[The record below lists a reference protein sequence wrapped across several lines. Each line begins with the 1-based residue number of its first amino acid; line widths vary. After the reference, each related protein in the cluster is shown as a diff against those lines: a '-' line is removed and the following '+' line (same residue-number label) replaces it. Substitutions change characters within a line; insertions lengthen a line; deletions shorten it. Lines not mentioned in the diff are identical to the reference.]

1 MSNFQPTRFG
11 KYLLVEKLATGG
23 MAQLYRA
30 KIIGVEGFE
39 KFIAI
44 KQILPHL
51 AHEEELITSFI
62 DEAKLAALLNHQNVV
77 QIYDFGSM
85 ENSYFITMEFLFG
98 KDLRAVNAKA
108 KEKGTPV
115 SLENALY
122 LISKVCAGLDYA
134 HKLKDFQGKS
144 LNIIHRDISPQ
155 NVFLTYEG
163 DVKIVDFGI
172 AKAASQSTITQ
183 VGMIKGKVAYMSPEQ
198 AAGKVIDLRSDI
210 FAAGILLYELVA
222 GGRMFKGDDTLQIL
236 SKVREAEFTP
246 LGTLKS
252 GLPEKLYDIVAKALA
267 KDPEDRYQSCAD
279 MQADIEEC
287 IFRLNLRPSGRSMSE
302 YLKILF
308 AEEIEVEGKGMADA
322 AVAGA
327 ASDRAQEA
335 EASLR
340 LVDTPPAQ
348 KPPAPKAEPAP
359 PEKAEPKVR
368 PTPVEPAKGG
378 KKGALAAVAGVA
390 VLALLGGGYYLM
402 GKGKGPTGTT
412 APTPAA
418 QAPVPAPPAAAP
430 QAPPPS
436 PAPSAPPS
444 APSPAAEA
452 EPLVRK
458 AVGLIGSNPA
468 EAKTVLQQAIAKDPR
483 SVQGYFQ
490 LGHAHVK
497 LKEYPKAL
505 DAYAKAGEIDPNFA
519 DAFFNMGYVHAV
531 RKEYDKAEQMYA
543 KVVKLSPIYVDE
555 ALFNLGMVQE
565 KQGKRKESLQNIEK
579 SLSINPGNEPA
590 RKALARMK
598 GK

>member
-85 ENSYFITMEFLFG
+85 ENSYFITMEYLFG
-98 KDLRAVNAKA
+98 RDLRAVNAKA
-108 KEKGTPV
+108 REKGSPV

-198 AAGKVIDLRSDI
+198 AAGKVIDHRSDI
-210 FAAGILLYELVA
+210 FATGILLYELVA
-222 GGRMFKGDDTLQIL
+222 CRRMFQGDDTLQIL

-246 LGTLKS
+246 LGTLKG
-252 GLPEKLYDIVAKALA
+252 GLPEKLYDIVAKALT
-267 KDPEDRYQSCAD
+267 KEPEDRYQSLAD

-287 IFRLNLRPSGRSMSE
+287 IFRLNLRPSGRSMAE
-302 YLKILF
+302 YLKLLF
-308 AEEIEVEGKGMADA
+308 AEDIEAEGKRMADA
-322 AVAGA
+322 AGAGA

-340 LVDTPPAQ
+340 SVDKSPAQTPPAA
-348 KPPAPKAEPAP
+348 KVGPAP
-359 PEKAEPKVR
+359 PAKAAPKVS
-368 PTPVEPAKGG
+368 PKPAEPAKGG
-378 KKGALAAVAGVA
+378 KKGPLAAVAGVA
-390 VLALLGGGYYLM
+390 VLALLGGGYFLM
-402 GKGKGPTGTT
+402 GKGKGPDGTT
-412 APTPAA
+412 APTPVA
-418 QAPVPAPPAAAP
+418 QA
-430 QAPPPS
+430 
-436 PAPSAPPS
+436 PAPSAPQTSPPPPAAPS
-444 APSPAAEA
+444 APSPAVEA
-452 EPLVRK
+452 SLLVQK
-458 AVGLIGSNPA
+458 AVGLIESNPG
-468 EAKTVLQQAIAKDPR
+468 EAKTVLQQAVAKDPR
-483 SVQGYFQ
+483 SVQGQFQ
-490 LGHAHVK
+490 LGHAYVK

-505 DAYAKAGEIDPNFA
+505 DAYAKAAEIDPKFA

-531 RKEYDKAEQMYA
+531 RKEYAKAEQMYA
-543 KVVKLSPIYVDE
+543 KVVQLSPMYLDE

>member
-11 KYLLVEKLATGG
+11 KYLLLEKLATGG

-85 ENSYFITMEFLFG
+85 ENSYFITMEFLHG
-98 KDLRAVNAKA
+98 KDLRSVNAKA
-108 KEKGTPV
+108 KEKGSPV

-144 LNIIHRDISPQ
+144 LHIIHRDISPQ
-155 NVFLTYEG
+155 NIFLTYEG

-198 AAGKVIDLRSDI
+198 AAGKVIDHRSDI
-210 FAAGILLYELVA
+210 FATGILLYELVA
-222 GGRMFKGDDTLQIL
+222 GRRMFQGDDTLQIL

-246 LGTLKS
+246 LGTLKG

-267 KDPEDRYQSCAD
+267 KEPEDRYQSLVD

-287 IFRLNLRPSGRSMSE
+287 IFRLNLRPSGRSMAE
-302 YLKILF
+302 YLKLLF
-308 AEEIEVEGKGMADA
+308 AEDIEAEGKRMADA
-322 AVAGA
+322 AGAGA

-340 LVDTPPAQ
+340 STDKPPAQ
-348 KPPAPKAEPAP
+348 EPLVPKTEPSPPAKAVTRPAEPAQ
-359 PEKAEPKVR
+359 
-368 PTPVEPAKGG
+368 GG
-378 KKGALAAVAGVA
+378 KKGALAAIAGVA
-390 VLALLGGGYYLM
+390 VLILLGGGYYLL
-402 GKGKGPTGTT
+402 GKGKGPSVTIAT
-412 APTPAA
+412 APPS
-418 QAPVPAPPAAAP
+418 QAT
-430 QAPPPS
+430 PPS
-436 PAPSAPPS
+436 PAAPPAPPPPAPS

-452 EPLVRK
+452 EQMVRK
-458 AVGLIGSNPA
+458 AVGLIDSNPA
-468 EAKTVLQQAIAKDPR
+468 DAKALLLQAVAKDPR
-483 SVQGYFQ
+483 SVQGHFQ
-490 LGHAHVK
+490 LGHAYVK

-505 DAYAKAGEIDPNFA
+505 EAYAKAGETDPNFA

-531 RKEYDKAEQMYA
+531 RKEYPKAEQMYA
-543 KVVKLSPIYVDE
+543 RVVKLSPMYVDE

>member
-11 KYLLVEKLATGG
+11 KYLLLEKLATGG

-51 AHEEELITSFI
+51 AHEDELITSFI

-85 ENSYFITMEFLFG
+85 ENSYFITMEFLHG

-108 KEKGTPV
+108 REKAAPV

-122 LISKVCAGLDYA
+122 MISKVCAGLDYA
-134 HKLKDFQGKS
+134 HNLKDFQGKS

-155 NVFLTYEG
+155 NVFLTYQG

-198 AAGKVIDLRSDI
+198 AAGKVIDHRSDI
-210 FAAGILLYELVA
+210 FASGILLYELVA

-246 LGTLKS
+246 LGTLKG
-252 GLPEKLYDIVAKALA
+252 GLPDKLYDIVAKALA
-267 KDPEDRYQSCAD
+267 KEPEDRYQSCAD

-287 IFRLNLRPSGRSMSE
+287 IFRLNLRPSGRSLAE
-302 YLKILF
+302 YLKLLF
-308 AEEIEVEGKGMADA
+308 AEEIEVEEKRMADTA
-322 AVAGA
+322 DAGA
-327 ASDRAQEA
+327 ASDRAREA
-335 EASLR
+335 ESER
-340 LVDTPPAQ
+340 RFVDTPPAQ
-348 KPPAPKAEPAP
+348 EPPVPKTEPAP
-359 PEKAEPKVR
+359 PAKAAPEARPATDEPG
-368 PTPVEPAKGG
+368 KGG
-378 KKGALAAVAGVA
+378 KKGILAAVAGIA
-390 VLALLGGGYYLM
+390 ALALIGGGYLLM
-402 GKGKGPTGTT
+402 GKGKGPADTT
-412 APTPAA
+412 PPAPAVQAPAPAA
-418 QAPVPAPPAAAP
+418 PKAPPAAA
-430 QAPPPS
+430 AS
-436 PAPSAPPS
+436 PATPA
-444 APSPAAEA
+444 APSPASEAEA
-452 EPLVRK
+452 LVRK
-458 AVGLIGSNPA
+458 AEGVVESNPS
-468 EAKTVLQQAIAKDPR
+468 EAKTILQQAIAKDPR
-483 SVQGYFQ
+483 SVQAHFQ
-490 LGHAHVK
+490 LGHAYVK
-497 LKEYPKAL
+497 TKEYPKAL
-505 DAYAKAGEIDPNFA
+505 EAYSKAGEIDPNFA
-519 DAFFNMGYVHAV
+519 DAFFNMGYVYAV
-531 RKEYDKAEQMYA
+531 RKEYARAEEMYT
-543 KVVKLSPIYVDE
+543 KVVKLSPMYVDE

-565 KQGKRKESLQNIEK
+565 KQGKRKESLQNVEK
-579 SLSINPGNEPA
+579 ALSINPGNEPA

>member
-1 MSNFQPTRFG
+1 MSNFQPIRFG

-51 AHEEELITSFI
+51 AHEEELITAFI

-85 ENSYFITMEFLFG
+85 ENSYFITMEFLYG
-98 KDLRAVNAKA
+98 KDLRGVTAKA
-108 KEKGTPV
+108 REKGAPI

-134 HKLKDFQGKS
+134 HNLKDFQGKS

-155 NVFLTYEG
+155 NVFLTYQG

-210 FAAGILLYELVA
+210 FATGILLYELVA

-246 LGTLKS
+246 LGTLKG
-252 GLPEKLYDIVAKALA
+252 GLPEKLYEIVGKALA
-267 KDPEDRYQSCAD
+267 KEPEDRYQSCAD

-287 IFRLNLRPSGRSMSE
+287 IFRMNLRPSGRSLAD
-302 YLKILF
+302 YLKLLF
-308 AEEIEVEGKGMADA
+308 AEEIEAEGKRMADTA
-322 AVAGA
+322 DAGA
-327 ASDRAQEA
+327 ASDRAQEEESERRSIA
-335 EASLR
+335 
-340 LVDTPPAQ
+340 PPLPGQ
-348 KPPAPKAEPAP
+348 NPPVPQTEPAP
-359 PEKAEPKVR
+359 PAKSVPEVPAK
-368 PTPVEPAKGG
+368 PVEAAKGG
-378 KKGALAAVAGVA
+378 NKGLLAAVAGVA
-390 VLALLGGGYYLM
+390 VLALVGGGYFLM
-402 GKGKGPTGTT
+402 GKGKGPEATT
-412 APTPAA
+412 PPAPAAKAPTPAS
-418 QAPVPAPPAAAP
+418 V
-430 QAPPPS
+430 
-436 PAPSAPPS
+436 APSASKSATTPP
-444 APSPAAEA
+444 ATPSPNAEA
-452 EPLVRK
+452 EALVRK
-458 AVGLIGSNPA
+458 GAGLVESNPT
-468 EAKTVLQQAIAKDPR
+468 EAKAVLQQAISKDPR
-483 SVQGYFQ
+483 NVQAHFQ
-490 LGHAHVK
+490 LGHAYVK
-497 LKEYPKAL
+497 MKEYPKAL
-505 DAYAKAGEIDPNFA
+505 DEYTKASEIDPKFA
-519 DAFFNMGYVHAV
+519 DAFFNMGYVYAV
-531 RKEYDKAEQMYA
+531 RKEYPKAEEMYA
-543 KVVKLSPIYVDE
+543 KVVKLSPIYLDE

-565 KQGKRKESLQNIEK
+565 KQGKRKESLENIEK
-579 SLSINPGNEPA
+579 ALSINPGNEPA